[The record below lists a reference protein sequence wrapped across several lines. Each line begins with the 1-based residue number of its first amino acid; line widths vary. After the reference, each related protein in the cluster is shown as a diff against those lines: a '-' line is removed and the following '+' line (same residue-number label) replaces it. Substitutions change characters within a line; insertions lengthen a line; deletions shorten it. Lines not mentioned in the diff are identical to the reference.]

1 MVAFVTN
8 VNCRISGSKIV
19 GDNKGMSLR
28 LRFTLTI
35 GLLSAFLILSGI
47 WVLLQATGE
56 IQAAKQMERSHLF
69 AQHLS
74 KIESSMAV
82 ERGLTQGVIGARG
95 NVPESTLRDISN
107 KRATVQT
114 LVEEIATFEETFNSQ
129 QVTDALQRV
138 TEQTNQ
144 INRLRNRLD
153 RWLDTRG
160 LANTDLTGTLD
171 EDVKNNWFDSAT
183 QYIRSV
189 AGLRRVVQQS
199 TLVDEEAAALFDA
212 QHTIASLAELTG
224 QERGRL
230 NGFIASQLPIFPN
243 DAIPLNEVA
252 GGIETRLSDAA
263 FIVQRISGP
272 GQTVMRDAIQ
282 SYQTRMGPMRE
293 QIIQAGRAATDYPIS
308 SPEWFAMATDTINGF
323 LDVNAEIALTV
334 DEKLNTIIGAAQR
347 KLFFALGIIAFS
359 IGIIALSFWATR
371 KYIQVPLDSLIDV
384 MSRLSQGDLSVW
396 IPENSESK
404 EIADISK
411 AVYQFKQNAKENERY
426 RAEQE
431 AFKAETVAE
440 QKKILLGVADTF
452 ESAVGNIS
460 GNLAS
465 SATQLAANATL
476 ILQRANE
483 SVERGTNVRSNA
495 TSTEADM
502 QSVAAAAEELD
513 AAIREVAQ
521 QVNSAVTQTGQT
533 SDQAKE
539 ASVRVERLNET
550 SAQINDVVNLISDI
564 AEQTNLLALNATIE
578 AARAGEQGKGFAV
591 VASEVKALA
600 TQTQKATEDI
610 AERISEM
617 LDEISVTTNAVA
629 KISQRMDEAQVTI
642 QSIAAAADEQS
653 ATTNEIASTMGQASN
668 RMEDVRAEAD
678 AMADLISQTGKDV
691 AEFAEASEGLAR
703 SSTELQDQSQ
713 QFLQTIRQN
722 DDAAA
727 A

>member
-1 MVAFVTN
+1 M
-8 VNCRISGSKIV
+8 G
-19 GDNKGMSLR
+19 GNKGMSLR

-35 GLLSAFLILSGI
+35 GLLSALLILSGI
-47 WVLLQATGE
+47 WMLLQATSE
-56 IQAAKQMERSHLF
+56 IQSAKQMESSHEF
-69 AQHLS
+69 VQTLS
-74 KIESSMAV
+74 KIEASMAV

-95 NVPESTLRDISN
+95 KVPESTLRDILT
-107 KRATVQT
+107 KRETVRG
-114 LVEEIATFEETFNSQ
+114 LVSEIATFEGAFESD
-129 QVTDALQRV
+129 QVADALDRV
-138 TEQTNQ
+138 AQQTTQ
-144 INRLRNRLD
+144 IDRLRAKLD
-153 RWLDTRG
+153 RWLDNRETANAD
-160 LANTDLTGTLD
+160 LAGALDDDL
-171 EDVKNNWFDSAT
+171 KSKWFDSAT

-230 NGFIASQLPIFPN
+230 NGFVASQLPIFPN
-243 DAIPLNEVA
+243 DAVPLNEVA
-252 GGIETRLSDAA
+252 GGIETRLSDAE
-263 FIVQRISGP
+263 FIVQRISGT
-272 GQTVMRDAIQ
+272 GQSLMRDAIET
-282 SYQTRMGPMRE
+282 YQASMGPMRE
-293 QIIQAGRAATDYPIS
+293 AIMEAGRAASEYPIS
-308 SPEWFAMATDTINGF
+308 SPEWFGMATETINRF
-323 LDVNAEIALTV
+323 LDVNAEISVTV
-334 DEKLNTIIGAAQR
+334 DAKIQDIIADAQS
-347 KLFFALGIIAFS
+347 KLFIALGIIAFS
-359 IGIIALSFWATR
+359 ITIIVLSFWATK

-384 MSRLSQGDLSVW
+384 MSRLSNGDLSVW

-404 EIADISK
+404 EIAQISK
-411 AVYQFKQNAKENERY
+411 AVYHFKQNAKENERY
-426 RAEQE
+426 RVEQE

-440 QKKILLGVADTF
+440 QKKILLNVADTF

-465 SATQLAANATL
+465 SATQLAANATQ
-476 ILQRANE
+476 IRERANE
-483 SVERGTNVRSNA
+483 SVERGANVRDNA
-495 TSTEADM
+495 TNTEADM
-502 QSVAAAAEELD
+502 QSVAAAAEQLD

-539 ASVRVERLNET
+539 ASERVERLNET

-591 VASEVKALA
+591 VANEVKALA
-600 TQTQKATEDI
+600 TQTQRATEDI
-610 AERISEM
+610 AERITQM
-617 LDEISVTTNAVA
+617 LDEISVTTEAVA
-629 KISQRMDEAQVTI
+629 KISKRVDEAQVTI

-668 RMEDVRAEAD
+668 RMENVRAEAD
-678 AMADLISQTGKDV
+678 AMADLIAQTGSDV
-691 AEFAEASEGLAR
+691 AEFAEASEGLAQ
-703 SSTELQDQSQ
+703 SSNELQHESE
-713 QFLQTIRQN
+713 QFLETIRQS